1 MPDATNN
8 NSEESYGYDNFPKH
22 VQNHITEECQI
33 TSGDSVNSE
42 EIPQSEED
50 WENGQFTDADTN
62 LINRHNTHS
71 ESERIRKEYTQHLL
85 DFSDNQYYY
94 QENCANQLQ
103 YSSPD
108 PDYYGTLSRRLQTQ
122 PHDPNGYYPPPPTRL
137 SRCSALACTW
147 KRKTLFY
154 TDMDFLVKRLN
165 QLKAGRPEREDKTI
179 SNE

>member
-22 VQNHITEECQI
+22 VQNHTTEQCQI

-85 DFSDNQYYY
+85 VFSDNQIIKKIV
-94 QENCANQLQ
+94 QISCSIPAQIQ
-103 YSSPD
+103 IIMGHCQGD
-108 PDYYGTLSRRLQTQ
+108 CRLNLMT
-122 PHDPNGYYPPPPTRL
+122 PMDITPPPP
-137 SRCSALACTW
+137 
-147 KRKTLFY
+147 
-154 TDMDFLVKRLN
+154 D
-165 QLKAGRPEREDKTI
+165 
-179 SNE
+179 